1 MNYKSHNLFLGMRMA
16 DPVPTFSYL
25 ISKIKDKHPNLA
37 YIHSIEARVIAN
49 YDVDAEKISDN
60 ETNDTFRKIW
70 GERPFITNGGFKTSD
85 DARIEAEEA
94 VDLSVKYKVSVVPL
108 FLFLKVS
115 LL

>member
-1 MNYKSHNLFLGMRMA
+1 MA
-16 DPVPTFSYL
+16 DPIPTFSYL
-25 ISKIKDKHPNLA
+25 ISKLKDKHPNLA

-85 DARIEAEEA
+85 DI
-94 VDLSVKYKVSVVPL
+94 VDTVKEKGGLVAMGRYFISNVGIHIHVVID
-108 FLFLKVS
+108 FY
-115 LL
+115 

>member
-1 MNYKSHNLFLGMRMA
+1 MA
-16 DPVPTFSYL
+16 DPIPTFSYL
-25 ISKIKDKHPNLA
+25 IGKLKDKHPNLA

-85 DARIEAEEA
+85 NK
-94 VDLSVKYKVSVVPL
+94 VDTVKEKGGLVAMGRYFISNVGIHIHVVID
-108 FLFLKVS
+108 FY
-115 LL
+115 